1 MPDIEEDSFY
11 STFYISESQ
20 YNSIKNNFGIDIFE
34 CRGFHPISHLRHLF
48 FKNRLKFK
56 LNERKFISISTI
68 DLRKVLYDNIRT
80 KF

>member
-20 YNSIKNNFGIDIFE
+20 NNSIENNFGIDMFE
-34 CRGFHPISHLRHLF
+34 CWGFHPISHLRHLL
-48 FKNRLKFK
+48 FKNKLKFNLYK
-56 LNERKFISISTI
+56 RKFISISTV
-68 DLRKVLYDNIRT
+68 DLRKVVDDNIRT